1 MFIRVSI
8 CSPQRQSVCV
18 LYQWYICVFIC
29 VRLKN
34 KYDLLYC
41 MQVCEP
47 LDAVGQERLAGVW
60 WGVGGGSAE
69 FKWSQILLEKNKYPP
84 SFETSAFKH
93 KLNCD
98 CFILT
103 TDFTWTLRFYHTD
116 ANIFKM

>member
-1 MFIRVSI
+1 MI
-8 CSPQRQSVCV
+8 CCTVCKYVNRLMLLDKRDWLVCDGGLVEV
-18 LYQWYICVFIC
+18 LLNSNGAKFCW
-29 VRLKN
+29 K
-34 KYDLLYC
+34 
-41 MQVCEP
+41 
-47 LDAVGQERLAGVW
+47 
-60 WGVGGGSAE
+60 
-69 FKWSQILLEKNKYPP
+69 KNKYPP

>member
-1 MFIRVSI
+1 MI
-8 CSPQRQSVCV
+8 CCTVCKYV
-18 LYQWYICVFIC
+18 N
-29 VRLKN
+29 RLM
-34 KYDLLYC
+34 LLDKRDWL
-41 MQVCEP
+41 VC
-47 LDAVGQERLAGVW
+47 GG
-60 WGVGGGSAE
+60 GVGGGSAE